1 MVIWI
6 SLPDQKHF
14 PCGLCPWQ
22 FLPQER
28 TYISCH
34 RRMQLTFSYDSK
46 FFSADLP
53 PSMTLADMA
62 AYVEAET
69 GLPPT
74 HQTLM
79 HKYVQLSPSRATTLE
94 QSNICANDLIVVMPF
109 DPVANNLNQAY
120 EENPEF
126 FADVTMLYVKISLNG
141 HQIPAFIDTG
151 AQRSLITPQLCE
163 RCDLNHL
170 VDRRFKMQARGVGQK
185 QSDGRIHSVPMVIGG
200 QTCATSLTVLDIGGV
215 GLLIGL
221 DWMKR
226 FRIKI
231 DLEKNGLFVDGT
243 FVEFL
248 NEWEVNKLQKEND
261 IHPDGI
267 DISGAPPGTTAK
279 TPYVQSQAKPS
290 ERPALPMPTSAS
302 LTPDQ
307 QNKLNSLTEMGFDKT
322 SAMNAL
328 QQCGWNVDM
337 AAGLLF

>member
-1 MVIWI
+1 
-6 SLPDQKHF
+6 
-14 PCGLCPWQ
+14 
-22 FLPQER
+22 
-28 TYISCH
+28 
-34 RRMQLTFSYDSK
+34 MQLTFSYNSS

-62 AYVEAET
+62 AYIEAET

-79 HKYVQLSPSRATTLE
+79 HKYVQLSPSTSTTLE
-94 QSNICANDLIVVMPF
+94 QSNIGANDLIVVIPF

-141 HQIPAFIDTG
+141 HELPAFIDTG
-151 AQRSLITPQLCE
+151 AQRSLITPQLCDK
-163 RCDLNHL
+163 CDLNHL
-170 VDRRFKMQARGVGQK
+170 VDRRFKMQARGVGEK
-185 QSDGRIHSVPMVIGG
+185 QSDGRIHSVPMIIGG
-200 QTCATSLTVLDIGGV
+200 QSCATSLTVLDIGGV

-231 DLEKNGLFVDGT
+231 DLERNGLLIDGT

-248 NEWEVNKLQKEND
+248 NEWEVKQLQKEN
-261 IHPDGI
+261 GI
-267 DISGAPPGTTAK
+267 DPNGEIAPSSTTTQQPTK
-279 TPYVQSQAKPS
+279 T
-290 ERPALPMPTSAS
+290 TSAPANPS
-302 LTPDQ
+302 PVNRPPVPAPRNTAAAAAAAASATLTTDQ
-307 QNKLNSLTEMGFDKT
+307 QTKLNSLTEMGFDR
-322 SAMNAL
+322 SSSLNAL
-328 QQCGWNVDM
+328 KQCGWNVDM

>member
-1 MVIWI
+1 
-6 SLPDQKHF
+6 
-14 PCGLCPWQ
+14 
-22 FLPQER
+22 
-28 TYISCH
+28 
-34 RRMQLTFSYDSK
+34 MQLTFSYNSN

-62 AYVEAET
+62 AFVEAET

-79 HKYVQLSPSRATTLE
+79 HKYVQLSPSTSTTLQE
-94 QSNICANDLIVVMPF
+94 SNISANDIIVIMPF
-109 DPVANNLNQAY
+109 DPVANNLTQAY

-141 HQIPAFIDTG
+141 HEIPAFIDTG

-170 VDRRFKMQARGVGQK
+170 IDRRFRMQARGVGQK

-200 QTCATSLTVLDIGGV
+200 QSCATSLTVLDIGGV

-231 DLEKNGLFVDGT
+231 DLQKNGLIIDDT

-261 IHPDGI
+261 INPDVA
-267 DISGAPPGTTAK
+267 DVTSAPPIQATNRLPAATPQTTTTTTHAR
-279 TPYVQSQAKPS
+279 PPVAAPPPS
-290 ERPALPMPTSAS
+290 FTSSS

-307 QNKLNSLTEMGFDKT
+307 QKKVNSLTEMGFDRA
-322 SAMNAL
+322 SAVKAL

>member
-1 MVIWI
+1 M
-6 SLPDQKHF
+6 
-14 PCGLCPWQ
+14 
-22 FLPQER
+22 R
-28 TYISCH
+28 
-34 RRMQLTFSYDSK
+34 LTFSYNNK
-46 FFSADLP
+46 FFNADLP

-62 AYVEAET
+62 AYIEAET

-79 HKYVQLSPSRATTLE
+79 HKYVQLSPSKSTTL
-94 QSNICANDLIVVMPF
+94 QDSNVSQDDLIVIMPF

-141 HQIPAFIDTG
+141 HELPAFIDTG

-170 VDRRFKMQARGVGQK
+170 IDRRFKMQARGVGQK

-200 QTCATSLTVLDIGGV
+200 TSCATSLTVLDIGGV

-226 FRIKI
+226 FRAKI
-231 DLEKNGLFVDGT
+231 DLESNRLIIGDT

-248 NEWEVNKLQKEND
+248 NEWEVKRLQEAN
-261 IHPDGI
+261 GI
-267 DISGAPPGTTAK
+267 DTEALIKGDDDNNVAKQQPTPKTSSVTSISPSTVVPH
-279 TPYVQSQAKPS
+279 SQVS
-290 ERPALPMPTSAS
+290 TSAS

-307 QNKLNSLTEMGFDKT
+307 LKKVNSLTEMGFDRQ
-322 SAMNAL
+322 SALAAL
-328 QQCGWNVDM
+328 QQCGWNVDL
-337 AAGLLF
+337 AAGVLF